1 MSTDPNERA
10 LTMPTRPHREP
21 CPDGMDPGTCAAELH
36 RLRSEN
42 EDLTK
47 KLDGAQRSVAELNSL
62 FECSVA
68 RSNAL
73 VLDSEISSLLLEG
86 IFNASHDAIWIVD
99 RDFKIVRVNKKLA
112 SLVGQERQ
120 ELIGRR
126 CHDVITSPRCGTA
139 DCALKRLIDGKDR
152 TPILTDVEVSFGGD
166 GTMSCILS
174 ASVSYD
180 PCGEVLGIVEA
191 FTDITA
197 RKQAELALQRAN
209 EELARLSTT
218 DGLTGLANR
227 RRFDEVLQTEW
238 LKLRREKQ
246 YLSLVM
252 ADVDFFKRYN
262 DTYGHQPG
270 DLCLSSVA
278 KAIRSQVK
286 RPADLA
292 ARYGGE
298 EFAAILPGTDP
309 EGARHVAELI
319 RGEVE
324 RLALPH
330 AASSA
335 ADHVTISVGVA
346 SLVPRDGVP
355 PGELVRR
362 ADEALYRAKK
372 EGRNRT
378 ALHVGDLGA

>member
-1 MSTDPNERA
+1 
-10 LTMPTRPHREP
+10 LTEKLGGARR
-21 CPDGMDPGTCAAELH
+21 
-36 RLRSEN
+36 
-42 EDLTK
+42 DL
-47 KLDGAQRSVAELNSL
+47 AELNSL
-62 FECSVA
+62 FESSVA
-68 RSNAL
+68 RYNAL
-73 VLDSEISSLLLEG
+73 VLDAEISSLMLEG
-86 IFNASHDAIWIVD
+86 IFNASHDAIWVLD
-99 RDFKIVRVNKKLA
+99 RDFKIVRVNRKLA
-112 SLVGQERQ
+112 DLIGQERQ

-126 CHDVITSPRCGTA
+126 CHEVLACPLHGTA
-139 DCALKRLIDGKDR
+139 ECAQSRLLGRRNPK
-152 TPILTDVEVSFGGD
+152 PILADVELGFEGSGAM
-166 GTMSCILS
+166 TCILS
-174 ASVSYD
+174 ASLSYD
-180 PCGEVLGIVEA
+180 PCGEVLGIVEG

-197 RKQAELALQRAN
+197 RKQAESALQRAN

-227 RRFDEVLQTEW
+227 RHFDEVLQAEW

-246 YLSLVM
+246 PLSLVM

-278 KAIRSQVK
+278 KAIRSQLK

-298 EFAAILPGTDP
+298 EFAAILPGTGP

-319 RGEVE
+319 RDAVE
-324 RLALPH
+324 RLGLPH

-346 SLVPRDGVP
+346 SVIPRDGALP
-355 PGELVRR
+355 DELIRR

-378 ALHVGDLGA
+378 VLQVAELGS

>member
-1 MSTDPNERA
+1 MFA
-10 LTMPTRPHREP
+10 
-21 CPDGMDPGTCAAELH
+21 CPLY
-36 RLRSEN
+36 
-42 EDLTK
+42 
-47 KLDGAQRSVAELNSL
+47 
-62 FECSVA
+62 
-68 RSNAL
+68 
-73 VLDSEISSLLLEG
+73 
-86 IFNASHDAIWIVD
+86 
-99 RDFKIVRVNKKLA
+99 
-112 SLVGQERQ
+112 
-120 ELIGRR
+120 
-126 CHDVITSPRCGTA
+126 GTA
-139 DCALKRLIDGKDR
+139 DCALRRLLDGNDP
-152 TPILTDVEVSFGGD
+152 TPIQTDVEVSFGGE

-174 ASVSYD
+174 ASLSYD

-197 RKQAELALQRAN
+197 RKQAESALQRAN

-227 RRFDEVLQTEW
+227 RRFDEVLQAEW

-270 DLCLSSVA
+270 DICLSSVA
-278 KAIRSQVK
+278 KAIRSQLR

-298 EFAAILPGTDP
+298 EFAAILPSTDP

-324 RLALPH
+324 RLNLPH

-346 SLVPRDGVP
+346 SLVPRDGVSP
-355 PGELVRR
+355 DELIRR

-378 ALHVGDLGA
+378 VLHVADLGG

>member
-1 MSTDPNERA
+1 MSTDSDKSALAAPPRPGDLCPN
-10 LTMPTRPHREP
+10 
-21 CPDGMDPGTCAAELH
+21 GMEAGTCAAELD
-36 RLRSEN
+36 RLRSDK
-42 EDLTK
+42 EDLTE
-47 KLDGAQRSVAELNSL
+47 KLGGARRDLAELNSL
-62 FECSVA
+62 FEASVA

-73 VLDSEISSLLLEG
+73 VLDSEISSLMLEG
-86 IFNASHDAIWIVD
+86 IFNASHDAIWVLD
-99 RDFKIVRVNKKLA
+99 RDFKIVRINRKLA
-112 SLVGQERQ
+112 KLIGQERQ

-126 CHDVITSPRCGTA
+126 CHDVLACPLHGTA
-139 DCALKRLIDGKDR
+139 DCALSRLLGRNDPK
-152 TPILTDVEVSFGGD
+152 PIVADVGIAFEGG
-166 GTMSCILS
+166 GAMSCILS
-174 ASVSYD
+174 ASISYD
-180 PCGEVLGIVEA
+180 PCGEVLGIVEG
-191 FTDITA
+191 FTDITD
-197 RKQAELALQRAN
+197 RKQAESALQRAN

-227 RRFDEVLQTEW
+227 RRFDEVLQAEW

-270 DLCLSSVA
+270 DLCLSGVA
-278 KAIRSQVK
+278 QAIRSQIR
-286 RPADLA
+286 RPADVA

-298 EFAAILPGTDP
+298 EFAAILPNTDP

-319 RGEVE
+319 RGAVE
-324 RLALPH
+324 RLNLPH

-346 SLVPRDGVP
+346 SVVPRDGMLP
-355 PGELVRR
+355 DELIRH

-378 ALHVGDLGA
+378 VLHVAELGS